1 MGKFIGSKVVKA
13 VKKIETYTPK
23 VSEKNP
29 TPVPVESVVY
39 GSSFVDAGN
48 RSLLVNVVK
57 AYDSAGNEI
66 DLKKVESFDV
76 KIVSFENNQSR
87 M

>member
-13 VKKIETYTPK
+13 VKKNESYTPK

-29 TPVPVESVVY
+29 NPQPVETVLY
-39 GSSFVDAGN
+39 GTNFVDAGN
-48 RSLLVNVVK
+48 RSLLINVVK